1 MPDPFSTTDLT
12 RMRATQTAHQPDT
25 CTILSLTE
33 TIQSSGH
40 ILSTWGTLSADVACR
55 FVPMSL
61 DTERLAADMM
71 EAAQT
76 YVVTMAYDGTIEPA
90 YVVVYSGGTYEVT
103 AVQEQGSWKTAKR
116 VLVVAVTP

>member
-1 MPDPFSTTDLT
+1 MPDPFSTNDLT
-12 RMRATQTAHQPDT
+12 RMRSTQTAHQPDT

-76 YVVTMAYDGTIEPA
+76 YVVTMAYDGAIEPA
-90 YVVVYSGGTYEVT
+90 YRVVYSGGTYEVT

-116 VLVVAVTP
+116 VLVKEVVP